1 MSRILLSALG
11 VVVIIVGILAYLSL
25 FTVHQTEQALVVQF
39 GNPVETIKEPGLHEK
54 WPWQNVMYYEKRVL
68 NIDPPVERVILAG
81 QRPLLVDSFA
91 RYRIVDPLRFFQ
103 TVREESGVRERL
115 GTIINASVRAVLGGV
130 TLSTVLSAERAD
142 IMTAI
147 KEDVTT
153 EANRF
158 GIEVVDV
165 RMRRA
170 DLPDKTAESVYA
182 RMRSERE
189 REARES
195 RAKGAEV
202 AQRIRSRADREKVVI
217 VAEAQREAQILRGD
231 GDAESIKIYADAFGK
246 DPQFFAFYRSMEAY
260 RNALGAEDTTLV
272 LSPDSDF
279 FRFFGDMSGGAGK
292 AK

>member
-1 MSRILLSALG
+1 
-11 VVVIIVGILAYLSL
+11 
-25 FTVHQTEQALVVQF
+25 
-39 GNPVETIKEPGLHEK
+39 
-54 WPWQNVMYYEKRVL
+54 MYYEKRVL

-91 RYRIVDPLRFFQ
+91 RYRIIDPLRFFQ
-103 TVREESGVRERL
+103 TVREESRVRERL

-130 TLSTVLSAERAD
+130 TLQTVLSEERAD

-147 KEDVTT
+147 KAEVTD

-189 REARES
+189 REARGW
-195 RAKGAEV
+195 RCGIDQDLRQCVRQGPA
-202 AQRIRSRADREKVVI
+202 
-217 VAEAQREAQILRGD
+217 ILCILPLHGGLSKR
-231 GDAESIKIYADAFGK
+231 
-246 DPQFFAFYRSMEAY
+246 
-260 RNALGAEDTTLV
+260 LG
-272 LSPDSDF
+272 
-279 FRFFGDMSGGAGK
+279 G
-292 AK
+292 